1 MALSSVIFVWPWKA
15 KDQPMRGADR
25 VGVQVEAGS
34 ATSWGRRP
42 DRAWL
47 VRLQRGRRSVIVAWG
62 LERGTAERLVLWTV
76 ISITYSVRFTRRLG
90 SPVCR
95 PVSS

>member
-62 LERGTAERLVLWTV
+62 LERGTAERLATKIVDLLGGPV
-76 ISITYSVRFTRRLG
+76 ASCSRPRRRAG
-90 SPVCR
+90 QP
-95 PVSS
+95 